1 VGLLTSFIIQ
11 IIIYPLLNIEVS
23 IKQNIIITV
32 IFVTVSIIRGYII
45 RRIFNQSK
53 PLPTEP
59 KPNNNKWI
67 EEQYYKMEPQNEEYG
82 DDEYDY

>member
-1 VGLLTSFIIQ
+1 MNQSKQKSLLESITNTCVGLITSFIIQ

-45 RRIFNQSK
+45 RRIFNRSK
-53 PLPTEP
+53 SLSTKP
-59 KPNNNKWI
+59 KPTNNG
-67 EEQYYKMEPQNEEYG
+67 YG
-82 DDEYDY
+82 YAQ